1 MVARMDNPNLRQASQ
16 LVYDYPSA
24 KSFLRGSSDRKL
36 AHNTWVLDRSHTA
49 STMRHGHAI
58 AVRYHNTDIVTY
70 FEDGTIIVNN
80 GGYMTV
86 TTNKRLNLFLP
97 PGFRVMQKNYQMY
110 LLAPHDRKLPFDG
123 YVEFNAD
130 NLRQAGKVVQVDHR
144 REIMDVADSIGLEP
158 FVPRRGRK
166 VDLGQDYYP
175 CCHAPKDMGHMM
187 GCPNSDFRREKNPR
201 RGPGKFD
208 TDLDAVLYQLSLD
221 GNEGE
226 YGDVDEYGVH
236 VCLLLS
242 ITLAELSR
250 ATKDSGEDYDDVVE
264 DIQDAKMLVPFSAI
278 ITTDSSGFVT
288 VELFQDANDAR
299 ITFEKGESDY
309 EEFLFGLSED

>member
-1 MVARMDNPNLRQASQ
+1 MTARLSNPNLRQASQ

-24 KSFLRGSSDRKL
+24 RSFLRGSSDRKL

-144 REIMDVADSIGLEP
+144 REIMDIADSIGLEP
-158 FVPRRGRK
+158 FVPRREKEKR
-166 VDLGQDYYP
+166 Q
-175 CCHAPKDMGHMM
+175 
-187 GCPNSDFRREKNPR
+187 KNPR

-208 TDLDAVLYQLSLD
+208 SDLDAVLYQLSLD

-242 ITLAELSR
+242 ITLAELRR
-250 ATKDSGEDYDDVVE
+250 ATKDSGGDYDDVVE

-299 ITFEKGESDY
+299 IVFENGEGDYDDWLNEGGSD
-309 EEFLFGLSED
+309 